1 MSYYIGRF
9 NRWNLWDVL
18 SKPWQIITDIVNDFI
33 AGNNII
39 IEFVAIIFLIQ
50 IFAYVIV
57 SLLTARSSN
66 E

>member
-1 MSYYIGRF
+1 M
-9 NRWNLWDVL
+9 